1 MDPYVR
7 QRCRQNLHRLH
18 RAARRRL
25 LVHGAVSV
33 TAGAAA
39 VWLLTVTTLGA
50 TEPLRWVRAGLVLSA
65 LVAVLALVVAVW
77 RAVWP
82 PVASRTRLARTLD
95 RAGGLADTL
104 AAADEA
110 LHRPERWPTDTPVRA
125 ALVER
130 MLARAARLSEDLSLP
145 AVLPVPRPGLVMSL
159 AVLAALAGAGLQ
171 WRAPDLMER
180 GARTL
185 RRPLAPDPGMVT
197 GGLRLA
203 PGPDHVVA
211 GDDLTVAAHDLAG
224 GDEPVVCEV
233 RAGTGMWRPA
243 LARPVAVPCAMATQ
257 PAPYQRWEAVLHGV
271 QEDVAYR
278 FRRGDRVTSPR
289 QVAVW
294 RPPLLAGLGG
304 RIESPAYTGL
314 PPQDLGRLPAYF
326 EAPAGGVL
334 HLSGRASGPLAAAQL
349 VVGDADTV
357 ALAVAADSLSGA
369 LPLDGSRTF
378 VVTLLDDR
386 GLVGRGDLTYE
397 VQVIPD
403 RVPVVQ
409 LSRPD
414 DDGRLVPGAP
424 LLLQVAADDDYGLDR
439 VDLLLRR
446 GDAGG
451 GSWTADLGGAGARD
465 DGWEPVPLVGADGQ
479 PRAHGD
485 ASRTSLGRLPVR
497 AVLRP
502 ATSAGGVRLDLQLQ
516 PADLALVPGD
526 VLELVAEAADNRRPG
541 PPGVSRSAV
550 LRLQVPSS
558 LELLEARDESAAG
571 HRDDLAEMRRRT
583 ESLGA
588 DLERLRREL
597 LKDPAPDWD
606 RRQELQAAVE
616 RQQAMQSELS
626 RIGEQMQREL
636 EALAES
642 RLTSPEIMEQ
652 MDRIAEL
659 LDQARTE
666 GGTQEMLEQLRQQLQ
681 EMSPKELTL
690 SMEELNRGQT
700 DMLRRLDTAMQMLD
714 DLAREQQMEGLTDLL
729 AEMLRKQQEL
739 AEASRDQ
746 QDGEP
751 GEEPAGEESSEGEGA
766 DPHGDNQDQQ
776 DTGEP
781 GGEPRQDEGDP
792 SADQQARNEEL
803 ARRQEALAEEMA
815 ALEERLRETLE
826 DLKEQAAEDGEMSA
840 AEQEMQEALEQALQ
854 QMQEQQTSDTMSEAG
869 ENLQQQMP
877 GEAGEQ
883 MQQALS
889 DLAGLYHVMLRS
901 RMAMQMA
908 MRSEQS
914 DQMRDVAASLLE
926 LSQRQEQL
934 GVDMPRNLRAVRAD
948 DIARRQHLVLQ
959 GMIAVRDDLADV
971 AGAAPREV
979 LRMLEQ
985 LDGLIDGVGRSLDNI
1000 EEGRT
1005 HGAREAS
1012 DRTLG
1017 EMNHVVI
1024 DLLTQAQ
1031 MTAQGGGG
1039 GSPQQMLSQQL
1050 QSMSE
1055 EQSGLNALAEQ
1066 LRQNQGRLSEQTRAG
1081 MKRLQQGQQGL
1092 AGRARQLAEEQRRLA
1107 ETGEAGRLLGDLER
1121 LAEDMETVAEDVA
1134 GGLVTEQTLQR
1145 QDRILSR
1152 MLDMHNASRERDWA
1166 RRRESRSADEV
1177 FAEQEGRVDV
1187 DDGAA
1192 GDARR
1197 WRPVEEAPP
1206 AYRDLVR
1213 EYFRDIQRL
1222 QEQAGRREGV
1232 RP

>member
-7 QRCRQNLHRLH
+7 QRCQQNLHRLH

-25 LVHGAVSV
+25 LVHGAVAMV
-33 TAGAAA
+33 GGVAG

-50 TEPLRWVRAGLVLSA
+50 TEPLRWVRLGVALSA
-65 LVAVLALVVAVW
+65 LATAAALAVAVG

-95 RAGGLADTL
+95 RAGGLDDTL
-104 AAADEA
+104 AAADEV
-110 LHRPERWPTDTPVRA
+110 LRRPERWPTHTPVRA

-130 MLARAARLSEDLSLP
+130 LLARAARLAEDLSLP
-145 AVLPVPRPGLVMSL
+145 AALPVPRPGLVMSVAL
-159 AVLAALAGAGLQ
+159 LAALTGAGLQ
-171 WRAPDLMER
+171 WRAPDLLDR

-185 RRPLAPDPGMVT
+185 RHPLAPDPGTVT

-203 PGPDHVVA
+203 PGPGHVIA

-233 RAGTGMWRPA
+233 RAGTGLWRPA
-243 LARPVAVPCAMATQ
+243 LARPVAVPVAVATV
-257 PAPYQRWEAVLHGV
+257 AAAYQRWEAVLDHV
-271 QEDVAYR
+271 QEDLTYR
-278 FRRGDRVTSPR
+278 FRRGGRVTAER
-289 QVAVW
+289 RVAVW

-304 RIESPAYTGL
+304 RIQPPDYTGL
-314 PPQDLGRLPAYF
+314 PPQDLPRLPAYV

-334 HLSGRASGPLAAAQL
+334 HLTGRASGRLAAARL

-357 ALAVAADSLSGA
+357 ALAVAADSLWGS
-369 LPLDGSRTF
+369 LPLAGSRSF
-378 VVTLLDDR
+378 VVTLQDER

-397 VQVIPD
+397 IQVIPD

-424 LLLQVAADDDYGLDR
+424 LMLQVAADDDFGLAG

-451 GSWTADLGGAGARD
+451 GSWTADLGDAVVRD
-465 DGWEPVPLVGADGQ
+465 DGWEPVLLADADGR
-479 PRAHGD
+479 PRPSGEA
-485 ASRTSLGRLPVR
+485 ARTSLGRLPVR
-497 AVLRP
+497 VTPRP
-502 ATSAGGVRLDLQLQ
+502 TSPGAGVRLDLHLQ

-526 VLELVAEAADNRRPG
+526 VLELVAEARDNRRPG
-541 PPGVSRSAV
+541 PAGVGRSAV

-583 ESLGA
+583 DALGA

-659 LDQARTE
+659 LDQARAE
-666 GGTQEMLEQLRQQLQ
+666 GGMQETLEQLRQQLQ
-681 EMSPKELTL
+681 EMSPKELSL

-739 AEASRDQ
+739 ADAGRQPQE
-746 QDGEP
+746 GE
-751 GEEPAGEESSEGEGA
+751 AGEEGADEASSPEQADG
-766 DPHGDNQDQQ
+766 DPHGEDQPQDA
-776 DTGEP
+776 GEP
-781 GGEPRQDEGDP
+781 SG
-792 SADQQARNEEL
+792 DQQARNEEL
-803 ARRQEALAEEMA
+803 ARRQQALAEELA
-815 ALEERLRETLE
+815 ALEERLRETLDE
-826 DLKEQAAEDGEMSA
+826 LQEQAAAEDGEMSA
-840 AEQEMQEALEQALQ
+840 AEQEMREALEQALQ
-854 QMQEQQTSDTMSEAG
+854 QMQEQQTGETMSQAG

-908 MRSEQS
+908 MRAEQS
-914 DQMRDVAASLLE
+914 DQMRNVAASLLE
-926 LSQRQEQL
+926 LSRRQEQL

-1050 QSMSE
+1050 RSMSE

-1107 ETGEAGRLLGDLER
+1107 ETGETGRLLGDLDR
-1121 LAEDMETVAEDVA
+1121 LAEDMERVGDDLA

-1166 RRRESRSADEV
+1166 RRRESRRADEV

-1192 GDARR
+1192 GEARR